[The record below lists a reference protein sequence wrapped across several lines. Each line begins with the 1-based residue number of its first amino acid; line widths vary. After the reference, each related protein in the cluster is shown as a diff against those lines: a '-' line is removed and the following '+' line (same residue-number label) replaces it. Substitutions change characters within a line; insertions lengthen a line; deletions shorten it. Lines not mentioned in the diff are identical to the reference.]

1 MRHTY
6 MDIKLKDQKV
16 LRLIKLLTES
26 ALICKDLKLTGN
38 YVIIKAII
46 DGLKQL

>member
-1 MRHTY
+1 MYILSAFR
-6 MDIKLKDQKV
+6 
-16 LRLIKLLTES
+16 LLTES